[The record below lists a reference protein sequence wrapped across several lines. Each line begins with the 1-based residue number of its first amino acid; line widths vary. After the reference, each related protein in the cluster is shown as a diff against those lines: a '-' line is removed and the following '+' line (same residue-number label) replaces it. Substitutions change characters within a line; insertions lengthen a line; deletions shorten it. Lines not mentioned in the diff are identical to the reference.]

1 MNTNLKSVNE
11 IPGSL
16 GLPIVG
22 NIIETFRYQELFYW
36 QRYQQYGKIF
46 KLRFLGENYIVLIG
60 PDACRF
66 VLKDAADK
74 FSSRL
79 GWKTLKPILSEDMLL
94 LQDGAEHRTS
104 RRLILPIFHQQ
115 AIASYF
121 DTMKSLVESA
131 VAEWG
136 KQGQINLDA
145 ELRELTL
152 TVAVRIFLGSEKT
165 EEVAQVRDW
174 FNTLITKAN
183 FSIVKWDVPFTNHGQ
198 GQAAR
203 RKIVEYVRR
212 VIRDRQQHG
221 DLDESRDVL
230 GLFLHTVDEDG
241 QKFTEMQIINQ
252 AIGFLFAA
260 HETTATLMSWL
271 LFELGNR
278 PEWREKLRAE
288 YRGVVGNGEIEL
300 PHLRQLT
307 QMTHVL
313 KEGERLYPPAAAIIR
328 GVTEDVE
335 FGGYL
340 IPAGWNV
347 MVSSLF
353 THRLPEIY
361 AEPDKFD
368 PDRFAPPREED
379 SKQQYS
385 LIGFG
390 GGAHSCI
397 GVEFAK
403 MEMKLILGILLD
415 NYDLVSDPLP
425 DGVEYPIRRM
435 VAAEP
440 KLSAKLTPRKG

>member
-22 NIIETFRYQELFYW
+22 NLVDAFRYQELFYW
-36 QRYQQYGKIF
+36 QRYWQYGKIF
-46 KLRFLGENYIVLIG
+46 KVRFLGENYVVLID
-60 PDACRF
+60 PEASRL

-74 FSSRL
+74 FSARL
-79 GWKTLKPILSEDMLL
+79 GWKTLKPILSEDMVL

-131 VAEWG
+131 VADWG
-136 KQGQINLDA
+136 KQGQISLDA
-145 ELRELTL
+145 ELRKLTL
-152 TVAVRIFLGSEKT
+152 TVAVRIFLSSEQT
-165 EEVAQVRDW
+165 EEIDRVRDW
-174 FNTLITKAN
+174 FNTLMAKAN
-183 FSIVKWDVPFTNHGQ
+183 SSIVKWDIPFTAHGQ

-203 RKIVEYVRR
+203 RQIIEYILK
-212 VIRDRQQHG
+212 VIRSRQERG
-221 DLDESRDVL
+221 DLDDAQDVL

-241 QKFTEMQIINQ
+241 RRFTEMQVANQ
-252 AIGFLFAA
+252 ALGFLFAA

-278 PEWREKLRAE
+278 PEWREKLRDE
-288 YRGVVGNGEIEL
+288 YRGVVGNGEIAM
-300 PHLRQLT
+300 PHLRQLS
-307 QMTHVL
+307 QMTNVL
-313 KEGERLYPPAAAIIR
+313 KEGERLYPPLGMMIR
-328 GVTEDVE
+328 GVLEDIE
-335 FGGYL
+335 IGGYL

-347 MVSSLF
+347 MVSTIF

-379 SKQQYS
+379 TKHPYS

-425 DGVEYPIRRM
+425 DGVEYPVRRM
-435 VAAEP
+435 VETVP
-440 KLSAKLTPRKG
+440 KLTAKLTKI